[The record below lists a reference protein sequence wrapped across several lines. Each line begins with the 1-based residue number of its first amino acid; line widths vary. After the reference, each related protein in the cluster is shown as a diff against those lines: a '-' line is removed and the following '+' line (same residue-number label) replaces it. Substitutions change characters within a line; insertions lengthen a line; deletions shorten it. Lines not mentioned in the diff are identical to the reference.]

1 MKRFEQSPVASQ
13 RVADITG
20 LPLDL
25 VQRNFARI
33 PTSLFAREF
42 ARKGSRRNRRDG
54 GGLNRRRRARCP
66 FPN

>member
-1 MKRFEQSPVASQ
+1 MRSATIWTAIAGGLEQGGRLASQ

-33 PTSLFAREF
+33 PTSLFAKEF
-42 ARKGSRRNRRDG
+42 ARKKGSVS
-54 GGLNRRRRARCP
+54 AP
-66 FPN
+66 MTA